1 MYDRFYYDHST
12 PLQGC
17 GRSFMDFR
25 HVHST
30 RSASQLLGLNTFS
43 RRTCTTITFVFM
55 PNLTPNRKART
66 KICIEIH
73 SYTYTFSSDTH
84 TDRHTILRYNIG
96 EITISSK
103 MIHVFQYHTM
113 TYYIILCT
121 FTI

>member
-43 RRTCTTITFVFM
+43 RRTTTTFVFM

-73 SYTYTFSSDTH
+73 AYTDTFTSDTH
-84 TDRHTILRYNIG
+84 TDRQTHNPSL
-96 EITISSK
+96 
-103 MIHVFQYHTM
+103 
-113 TYYIILCT
+113 
-121 FTI
+121 